1 MECECY
7 ALIWGMMHFWQYLY
21 QASLVVKIDHK
32 PLEWLAI
39 VFDPFCRRGRWISM
53 LQNFNFKIVHRVGA
67 RHANAD
73 ALSHNPVGSHD
84 ENEDFGVEIQDEKK
98 NVNVAQV
105 WKSTTLSPHIF
116 TISQDVDVELM
127 QRGE

>member
-1 MECECY
+1 
-7 ALIWGMMHFWQYLY
+7 
-21 QASLVVKIDHK
+21 
-32 PLEWLAI
+32 
-39 VFDPFCRRGRWISM
+39 
-53 LQNFNFKIVHRVGA
+53 
-67 RHANAD
+67 
-73 ALSHNPVGSHD
+73 LSHNPVGSHD

>member
-1 MECECY
+1 
-7 ALIWGMMHFWQYLY
+7 
-21 QASLVVKIDHK
+21 
-32 PLEWLAI
+32 
-39 VFDPFCRRGRWISM
+39 M

-127 QRGE
+127 QRGEQEEINQFGELAEENFDILVEVLVPKRKASRISALDTNY